1 MAKKRVYKHEER
13 TSEKIKIFCFLFLPL
28 DTLFVSTTLP
38 SSLPSKNTHPTENL
52 SIVFHVRRALNLRR
66 FQKDIDP
73 GRHNSNTSDASNIFF
88 AQSKRTIIWVP
99 SLNGLYESS
108 QEFFVFYFKGH

>member
-38 SSLPSKNTHPTENL
+38 SSLPSKNTHPTETYQL
-52 SIVFHVRRALNLRR
+52 
-66 FQKDIDP
+66 
-73 GRHNSNTSDASNIFF
+73 FF
-88 AQSKRTIIWVP
+88 M
-99 SLNGLYESS
+99 
-108 QEFFVFYFKGH
+108 